1 MVSFTRGF
9 MVEVETI
16 GVLVAAASVVI
27 GLVYYIFTTRIT
39 LQTRQAQLFMQLYN
53 KWQDK
58 EFNKSKYLVM
68 TYPLNSYEDYEE
80 IWRDE
85 ERASTFRVVGTFL
98 EGLGVLVKRGL
109 VDKGFVDDMM
119 SGDIIGFWEK
129 YGEVIREERRRLNY
143 PQALEWAEYLYNEVK
158 PLSKKQQP
166 ELDKGG
172 TFWS

>member
-1 MVSFTRGF
+1 MVD
-9 MVEVETI
+9 VQTI
-16 GVLVAAASVVI
+16 GVLVTATSAVI
-27 GLVYYIFTTRIT
+27 GLAYYVFTTRIT

-53 KWQDK
+53 KWQDRD
-58 EFNKSKYLVM
+58 FNKSKYLVM

-80 IWRDE
+80 IWSDE

-129 YGEVIREERRRLNY
+129 YGEVVREERRRLNY
-143 PQALEWAEYLYNEVK
+143 PQALEWTEYLYNQVK
-158 PLSKKQQP
+158 PVSLRQHP
-166 ELDKGG
+166 ESVKGG
-172 TFWS
+172 TLWN

>member
-1 MVSFTRGF
+1 M
-9 MVEVETI
+9 I
-16 GVLVAAASVVI
+16 GVIVTASSAVT
-27 GLVYYIFTTRIT
+27 GLAYYIFTTRIT

-53 KWQDK
+53 RWQDRD
-58 EFNKSKYLVM
+58 FNKSKYLVM
-68 TYPLNSYEDYEE
+68 TYPMNSYEDYEE

-129 YGEVIREERRRLNY
+129 YGEVVREERRRLNY
-143 PQALEWAEYLYNEVK
+143 PQALEWAEYLYNQVK
-158 PLSKKQQP
+158 PVSLRQHRESV
-166 ELDKGG
+166 DGG